1 MVVGKFTENEKKV
14 VKSLIENARTSDAHI
29 GRKLNISL
37 QAVRKIRKKLEH
49 EGIITGYSTQIDY
62 EKIGMSVFAVALL
75 EVQAEAWEKF
85 GGRAVNSVLMHP
97 NAIKF
102 YRIPQAD
109 ITHLIIYGFRNLA
122 EYNDF
127 FEAIQEQQARY
138 IRVKGLYTISNKNF
152 ARKSASDLIR
162 KLLDEAGKEKPSKP
176 NPFS

>member
-1 MVVGKFTENEKKV
+1 MIGKFTENEKKV
-14 VKSLIENARTSDAHI
+14 IKALLENARTSDAQI

-49 EGIITGYSTQIDY
+49 EGVITGYSTQIDY

-75 EVQAEAWEKF
+75 EVQADAWEKY
-85 GGRAVNSVLMHP
+85 GGRTINNTLMHP

-102 YRIPQAD
+102 YRVPQAD
-109 ITHLIIYGFRNLA
+109 VTHLIIYGFRTLN

-127 FEAIQEQQARY
+127 FESMQEQQARF
-138 IRVKGLYTISNKNF
+138 IRIKGLYPLSNKNF

-162 KLLDEAGKEKPSKP
+162 KLLDEAGKEKGPKP
-176 NPFS
+176 NSFG